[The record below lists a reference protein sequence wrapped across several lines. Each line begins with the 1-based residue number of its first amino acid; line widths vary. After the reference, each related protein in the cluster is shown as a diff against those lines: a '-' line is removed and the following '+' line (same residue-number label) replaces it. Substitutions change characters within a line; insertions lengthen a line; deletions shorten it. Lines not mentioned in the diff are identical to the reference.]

1 MGKRRDLKKQKVTR
15 KFDGETYAITGTAS
29 GRKDEAKKKAKNLR
43 KRGIRARVVKTKSY
57 GYTPYFNVKDEKKVR
72 KRRR

>member
-1 MGKRRDLKKQKVTR
+1 MGRRDLKKQKVTR
-15 KFDGETYAITGTAS
+15 KFDGETYAIAGTGS
-29 GRKDEAKKKAKNLR
+29 GRKDEAEKTAQRYR

-57 GYTPYFNVKDEKKVR
+57 GYTPYRNIKDTQKA